1 MLRVQQ
7 KAPPCEAGR
16 GLGWVGTYPP
26 KDFSLRYALFEM
38 TWWFLM
44 GYAPFLRKEVP
55 SPFRAVDPD
64 PPVGGQDDTVIIFI
78 GKVLHFLSWSGLFRM
93 T

>member
-1 MLRVQQ
+1 
-7 KAPPCEAGR
+7 
-16 GLGWVGTYPP
+16 
-26 KDFSLRYALFEM
+26 
-38 TWWFLM
+38 M

-78 GKVLHFLSWSGLFRM
+78 GKVLHFLSWSWPVQDDTAWCQSYTGHAEERGEEGFQTFLEQ
-93 T
+93 